1 MELRNHKNKAALLM
15 ALCCLLAS
23 CAELRFQTIRRQ
35 PVWPSRTGDS
45 ASLAMLELLDS
56 GKKTHVNDPRFVEIE
71 RGSQVYV
78 TEYSAEHC
86 KGANVFEKVQVK
98 TGSQRDVEGW
108 ICGASTTH
116 RKVAAL

>member
-1 MELRNHKNKAALLM
+1 MELRNCKNKAALLTT
-15 ALCCLLAS
+15 LCCLLAS

-35 PVWPSRTGDS
+35 PVWLSRTGDS
-45 ASLAMLELLDS
+45 ASLAMLKLLDS
-56 GKKTHVNDPRFVEIE
+56 GKKTPGNDPRFVEIE

-116 RKVAAL
+116 RKAAAL